1 MPEESTA
8 ASQIHSSNLTDLVIQ
23 EVFQNF
29 HLKQS
34 GALAGL
40 LHLLMRRPAGEFA
53 KILQRIDQDAFSL
66 GLHGAAMNVL
76 HRFVT
81 RLEIRGWE
89 TPLEGPLLIT
99 ANHPGGTDPFVMA
112 SAIARR
118 DMHFLSQ
125 DHIVFDVL
133 PNLKS
138 FLICTAEDRS
148 DGHIAIR
155 KILSLLK
162 ERHCVLIYPGGD
174 LELDPALFPKSGNLL
189 RDWSRS
195 IGFMISCL
203 PEVVVQPVV
212 LRGTISSQAWKSR
225 LARISKSVTTRL
237 QIAMILQIA
246 MQQIKHDA
254 FPVQTTLIKGEPIR
268 AKELDGSPDP
278 AAMQKSLMAIVNELV
293 GSDPSRYP
301 LLEEIVLS
309 A

>member
-8 ASQIHSSNLTDLVIQ
+8 ASQFHSSDLTDLVIW
-23 EVFQNF
+23 EVFHNF

-34 GALAGL
+34 GALAGFL
-40 LHLLMRRPAGEFA
+40 NLLMRRPAGGFA
-53 KILQRIDQDAFSL
+53 QILQRIDQDAYSL

-89 TPLEGPLLIT
+89 SPREGPLLVT

-125 DHIVFDVL
+125 DHTVFDVL
-133 PNLKS
+133 PHLKS
-138 FLICTAEDRS
+138 FLLCTAEDRS
-148 DGHIAIR
+148 DGHLAIR
-155 KILSLLK
+155 KVLSLLK
-162 ERHCVLIYPGGD
+162 EHHCVLIYPGGD
-174 LELDPALFPKSGNLL
+174 LELDPALFPKSGKLL

-195 IGFMISCL
+195 IGLIISRL
-203 PEVVVQPVV
+203 PDVVVQPVII
-212 LRGTISSQAWKSR
+212 RGTISSQAWKSR
-225 LARISKSVTTRL
+225 LARISRSVTTRL
-237 QIAMILQIA
+237 QIAMVLQIA

-254 FPVQTTLIKGEPIR
+254 YPVQTTLIKGDPIR
-268 AKELDGSPDP
+268 VKELEGSPDP
-278 AAMQKSLMAIVNELV
+278 AAMQKSLMTIVNELV